1 MTGTSARN
9 PIGIFTSKRA
19 KFLAIKY
26 NLDLFNVNAY
36 PRGTSKYVTYSDVNF
51 IVENLWLDHF
61 LDDVTAPPCECT
73 WQEHEIMYNTLKIK
87 WPLLL

>member
-19 KFLAIKY
+19 KLLAIKY

-36 PRGTSKYVTYSDVNF
+36 PRGTSKYVTYSDVYF

-61 LDDVTAPPCECT
+61 LDDVSAPPCECT
-73 WQEHEIMYNTLKIK
+73 WQEHEIIYNKLKIK

>member
-51 IVENLWLDHF
+51 IVENLWQSHF
-61 LDDVTAPPCECT
+61 LDDVSAPLCECT
-73 WQEHEIMYNTLKIK
+73 WQEHEIIYYTLQIK
-87 WPLLL
+87 